1 MAIRPN
7 CRAALTTSLPLEPP
21 PEPIVVLWIFRMMVS
36 AGAHREFISS
46 HGFSNDT
53 VAEVLGLGKWTE
65 GHPGT
70 FKPNVVRAMLRQLH
84 AAAEHDLRD
93 AIVPACLG
101 DNVRRLAEL
110 VGLSDTDCRI
120 LEFAVLIRSERLLA
134 AAAECLGAFSSWK
147 LFQTLSVLLGL
158 PMHDLRASLD
168 TQGVLARSGL
178 LSVNRSQHDF
188 GDISLLT
195 KLVLLSE
202 NFADHISTLESD
214 PVGLLRDIVAPGAP
228 PHLEIAD
235 YAHMD
240 KALSILRPYLMHAV
254 TCGRKGVNVFLH
266 GDPGTGKSQLA
277 KVLAKELGCELFE
290 VASEDENGNPVEG
303 ERRLRAYRAA
313 QCFLAQRRAIIL
325 FDEMEDAFHDGDSY
339 FGRPSTAQKRKAWIN
354 RTLED
359 NAVPTLWLSNSAR
372 DLDPAF
378 VRRFDMVFELPVPP
392 KKQRER
398 IIREACA
405 NMLDASSVARIAESA
420 SLTPAVVARATSVVR
435 TIHDRLGDAG
445 AAVAIELL
453 IGNTLETQG
462 HPPLRRHDPNRL
474 ADVYDPAFIH
484 ADADLIQVAAGLVRS
499 RSGRLCLYGPPGT
512 GKTAFGRW
520 LAEQMDA
527 PLQVE
532 RASDLMSMWVGENEK
547 NIARAFK
554 QAEQQGALLLI
565 DEVDSFLQDR
575 RGAHSGWEVS
585 LVNEMLT
592 QMESFTGVFIA
603 STNLMTGLDQAA
615 LRRFDL
621 KVKFD
626 FLQRAQ
632 ACDLF
637 RKHCSRLALPTPTPA
652 QEARLGHLLQ
662 LTPGDF
668 AAVARQT
675 RFRPIVD
682 VDTLLAALEAE
693 CAVKNGAKAGMGF
706 LH

>member
-1 MAIRPN
+1 MDIRPN
-7 CRAALTTSLPLEPP
+7 RRVAVTASLPQDPP
-21 PEPIVVLWIFRMMVS
+21 PEPIVVLWIFRMMVP
-36 AGAHREFISS
+36 AGAHREFICP

-53 VAEVLGLGKWTE
+53 VAEVLGLGRWTE

-70 FKPNVVRAMLRQLH
+70 FKPNAVRTMLRQRH
-84 AAAEHDLRD
+84 TAAERD
-93 AIVPACLG
+93 FGDARVSACLS
-101 DNVRRLAEL
+101 DNVHRLADL

-120 LEFAVLIRSERLLA
+120 LEFVVLLRTERLLA
-134 AAAECLGAFSSWK
+134 VAAECLGACTSRK
-147 LFQTLSVLLGL
+147 LFQTLSVLLEL
-158 PMHDLRASLD
+158 PVHDIRASLD
-168 TQGVLARSGL
+168 TQSVLTRSGL

-188 GDISLLT
+188 GDASLIT

-202 NFADHISTLESD
+202 NFADHISTVESD
-214 PVGLLRDIVAPGAP
+214 PVSMLRDTVTPGAP
-228 PHLEIAD
+228 PHLAIDD
-235 YAHMD
+235 YAHMN
-240 KALSILRPYLMHAV
+240 KALAILRPYLMHAV
-254 TCGRKGVNVFLH
+254 AAGRKGVNVFLH
-266 GDPGTGKSQLA
+266 GDPGTGKTQLA
-277 KVLAKELGCELFE
+277 KVLARELGCELFE
-290 VASEDENGNPVEG
+290 VASEDESGNAVEG
-303 ERRLRAYRAA
+303 EQRLRAYRAA
-313 QCFLAQRRAIIL
+313 QCFLGQRRAIIL

-339 FGRPSTAQKRKAWIN
+339 FGRPSTAQKRKAWVN

-359 NAVPTLWLSNSAR
+359 NAVPTIWLSNSAH

-378 VRRFDMVFELPVPP
+378 VRRFDMVFQLPVPP

-405 NMLDASSVARIAESA
+405 GMLDASSVARIAESA

-435 TIHDRLGDAG
+435 TIHDNLGDTG
-445 AAVAIELL
+445 AAEAIELL

-462 HPPLRRHDPNRL
+462 HPPLRRQGPNRL
-474 ADVYDPAFIH
+474 EDVCNPAVIQ
-484 ADADLIQVAAGLVRS
+484 ADADLIQIAAGLVRS

-532 RASDLMSMWVGENEK
+532 RASDLMSMWVGENER

-565 DEVDSFLQDR
+565 DEVDGFLQDR

-585 LVNEMLT
+585 QVNEMLT
-592 QMESFTGVFIA
+592 QMESFNGVFIA
-603 STNLMTGLDQAA
+603 STNLMADLDQAA

-632 ACDLF
+632 GRDLF
-637 RKHCSRLALPTPTPA
+637 RKHCARLALPPPTPA
-652 QEARLGHLLQ
+652 QEARLGHLHQ

-668 AAVARQT
+668 GAVVRQG

-682 VDTLLAALEAE
+682 VNALLSALEGE
-693 CAVKNGAKAGMGF
+693 CAVKNGAKAAMGF